1 MITVKSRF
9 LLCVIM
15 VTAVVMWVV
24 PAFAQ
29 TTAPNAEAE
38 KRVTLHF
45 KDVPTAN
52 AIDILFEGM
61 NHVNEPG
68 ISGAV
73 NLHLNDVP
81 FTDALQALLKAAG
94 LTARKENNTYYIG
107 PQKEL
112 TADQTQIPQLVPE
125 TELQVERAKIPEKI
139 PIGYADVADIG
150 AILGVQSI
158 ASRASSMFGGGGM
171 GGMGMGG
178 MGMGGMGMGGMGMGG
193 MGMGGGSGGMS
204 GGMGM
209 GGMSG
214 GYGGMGGGGMSGGY
228 GGSRW

>member
-1 MITVKSRF
+1 MITRKFRS
-9 LLCVIM
+9 LLWLLVSA
-15 VTAVVMWVV
+15 AVVMWVV

-29 TTAPNAEAE
+29 TAAPPAESE

-45 KDVPTAN
+45 KDVPTTN

-94 LTARKENNTYYIG
+94 LTVNKENNTYYIG
-107 PQKEL
+107 PQREL

-125 TELQVERAKIPEKI
+125 TELQVEREKIPEKI

-158 ASRASSMFGGGGM
+158 ASRASSMFGGGGGM
-171 GGMGMGG
+171 GMGGMGMGGMSGGMGMGGMSGGMGMGG
-178 MGMGGMGMGGMGMGG
+178 MGMGGMGMGGMG
-193 MGMGGGSGGMS
+193 
-204 GGMGM
+204 
-209 GGMSG
+209 G
-214 GYGGMGGGGMSGGY
+214 GYGGMGGGMGGMGGGY

>member
-1 MITVKSRF
+1 MNARNSTY
-9 LLCVIM
+9 LLRLLVVTM
-15 VTAVVMWVV
+15 VVLWAV
-24 PAFAQ
+24 PAFSQNA
-29 TTAPNAEAE
+29 AANAESE

-68 ISGAV
+68 IQGAV

-94 LTARKENNTYYIG
+94 LTAQKENNTYYIR
-107 PQKEL
+107 PQKEV

-125 TELQVERAKIPEKI
+125 TELQVERAKIPEKLS
-139 PIGYADVADIG
+139 IGYADVADIG

-158 ASRASSMFGGGGM
+158 SSRASSMFGGGM
-171 GGMGMGG
+171 GG
-178 MGMGGMGMGGMGMGG
+178 
-193 MGMGGGSGGMS
+193 GMGGGYG
-204 GGMGM
+204 
-209 GGMSG
+209 
-214 GYGGMGGGGMSGGY
+214 GGMGGGGGGY
-228 GGSRW
+228 GGGRW